1 MTVAGFVAAIPAGAE
16 GKETMNKNLIDALH
30 TDHPA
35 TDRADK
41 MSLYGWLIGNWEM
54 DAVIPLADGTDHR
67 GEGEIHFGWVLEVL
81 EGRAIQDV
89 WILSDFFY
97 GTTLRIYD
105 PAIDA
110 WHILWSDPLKQYYT
124 RQIGRKKGSD
134 IVQEGTNDAGELSR
148 WSFTN
153 ITPDSF
159 RWYGEH
165 SIDKGKTWMTQAEFH
180 ARRVTT

>member
-1 MTVAGFVAAIPAGAE
+1 LLRF
-16 GKETMNKNLIDALH
+16 N
-30 TDHPA
+30 TDYPA

-41 MSLYGWLIGNWEM
+41 MSLYRWLIGSWKM
-54 DAVIPLADGTDHR
+54 DAVIPLDDGTEHT
-67 GEGEIHFGWVLEVL
+67 GKGEIYFGWVL

-89 WILSDFFY
+89 WILPDFFY

-105 PAIDA
+105 PVIDA

-134 IVQEGTNDAGELSR
+134 IVQEGTNDAGELTR

-153 ITPDSF
+153 ITSDFF
-159 RWYGEH
+159 RWHGER
-165 SIDKGKTWMTQAEFH
+165 STDQGKTWQLQAEFH
-180 ARRVTT
+180 AHRVTE